1 MKTTAAIAMTLMAV
15 AIAAPSQAIEAP
27 AERAAPGSLHDN
39 GLRLNGFRL
48 NGLRLNGFRL
58 NGLAAASG
66 SEAQQANPFA
76 GLSERP
82 LGR

>member
-27 AERAAPGSLHDN
+27 AERAAPGSLQDN

-48 NGLRLNGFRL
+48 NGLRLK
-58 NGLAAASG
+58 G
-66 SEAQQANPFA
+66 SVSMAWQPPPGPKPSKPIPSPA
-76 GLSERP
+76 
-82 LGR
+82 